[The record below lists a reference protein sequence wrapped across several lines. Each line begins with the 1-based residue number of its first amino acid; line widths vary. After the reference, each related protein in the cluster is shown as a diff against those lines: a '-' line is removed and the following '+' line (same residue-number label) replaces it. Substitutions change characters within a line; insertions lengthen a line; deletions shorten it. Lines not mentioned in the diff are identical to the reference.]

1 MYTDLFLNLS
11 HQRRTV
17 FEADL
22 VGSSHLGGGSL
33 AHAVEYL
40 VEYIDLLLAQ
50 RVFKRYAELA
60 PLARE
65 LGGVHLALS
74 VIVHRIDHL
83 YLSFRF

>member
-1 MYTDLFLNLS
+1 M
-11 HQRRTV
+11 HHGRTV
-17 FEADL
+17 LEADF
-22 VGSSHLGGGSL
+22 VGSSHLSSGSL

-50 RVFKRYAELA
+50 RVFKGYAELA

-65 LGGVHLALS
+65 LSGMYLALS
-74 VIVHRIDHL
+74 IIIHRINHL

>member
-1 MYTDLFLNLS
+1 MY
-11 HQRRTV
+11 HGRTV
-17 FEADL
+17 LEADF
-22 VGSSHLGGGSL
+22 VGSSHLGGSL

-50 RVFKRYAELA
+50 RIFKGYAELA

-65 LGGVHLALS
+65 LSGMYLALS
-74 VIVHRIDHL
+74 IIIHRINHL